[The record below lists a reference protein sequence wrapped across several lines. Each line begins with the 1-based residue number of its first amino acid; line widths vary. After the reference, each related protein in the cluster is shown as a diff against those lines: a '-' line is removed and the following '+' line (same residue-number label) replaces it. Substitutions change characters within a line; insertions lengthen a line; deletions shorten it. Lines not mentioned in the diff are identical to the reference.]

1 MQLPQKTACVL
12 VWLHPILSPCGY
24 KLVRFLLS
32 GGLLLVWLWN
42 LQKGASWKCS
52 YSLQTDSWC
61 HVACLW
67 PVIRMK
73 QRNSNKSAVKQCF
86 KFGVGGGGFSLNIKH
101 TLVFSGWIKLT
112 FALIIRCLEGKLA
125 VALISSSCLRRLV
138 VFYLLCRAALQVCG
152 TLPRRPLRA
161 AGQPMRLSA
170 MCPRQGVYT
179 QGSRLHVQLLAGQ
192 RRHTVNTNRHILFIH
207 FFFFFNQ

>member
-1 MQLPQKTACVL
+1 MQLPQKTARVL
-12 VWLHPILSPCGY
+12 VWLHPILIPCEY

-42 LQKGASWKCS
+42 LQKGVSWKCS

-86 KFGVGGGGFSLNIKH
+86 KFGVGGGEVVFPLNIKH
-101 TLVFSGWIKLT
+101 TLVLSGWIKLT
-112 FALIIRCLEGKLA
+112 FALIICCLEGKLA

-152 TLPRRPLRA
+152 TLPRPPLRA
-161 AGQPMRLSA
+161 ARQPMRLSA
-170 MCPRQGVYT
+170 VCPRQGVCT
-179 QGSRLHVQLLAGQ
+179 QGSRLHVQLLAGHRW
-192 RRHTVNTNRHILFIH
+192 RRVNANRHILFIH
-207 FFFFFNQ
+207 FFFNQ